1 MANSGKKRPSLV
13 APKRKFASKKAAPKG
28 GVAGSLASRMMPGA
42 AKKTPQKPKPSK
54 PKPKPKAKSTAKR
67 KAPARKSKKGNFLV
81 RALWW
86 FFGGILRIIWWVT
99 LRVAIVLFLVI
110 GSATGYY
117 YQTLPENALAL
128 MDDRK
133 RGSVTMEDRAGQVF
147 AWRGDQ
153 FGGLVD
159 SKTVAP
165 QLRNAVVATEDKRF
179 YRHFG
184 LSPRGIVG
192 AMRINMRAG
201 RNPLKG
207 NGGSTITQQVAK
219 RVFFSDLGSIERKL
233 KEVPMALALE
243 LKYTKD
249 EILTIYMN
257 RAYLGAGSHGF
268 AAASER
274 YFSKSATEL
283 NLPEAAMLAGLL
295 KAPSSTAPTRNITK
309 AQDRA
314 GLIVGLMYDQGYITK
329 AEMEQARANPARL
342 SVEAASKTGGYF
354 ADWIMEA
361 GPEFILKDTTED
373 IVIRTTFDRRIQK
386 AAETAL
392 NYIFDTKVSKSSK
405 AQAAIVV
412 MSRDGAVRAIV
423 GGRRSGIAGGFNRA
437 TQALRQTGSS
447 FKPFVYAAAL
457 EQGYRYDTIVEDAPL
472 TINIPGSGPWS
483 PKNYTKK
490 YLGPITLTTALA
502 KSINTTAV
510 RVSEDVGRKRV
521 RAVARDFG
529 IQHKLAAG
537 PALALGASES
547 TLLEMTGAY
556 AGILNSGRKATPY
569 GVQVLTIQ
577 GDSEPLLTHTD
588 KWGKRVISDFADQQ
602 LVYMMNQVVEIGS
615 GRRARMKDWQVAG
628 KTGTTQG
635 ARDAWFIGFT
645 ADYVAGVWIG
655 YDNNQKL
662 KGTTG
667 GGLPA
672 DIWRETMVRV
682 HEGLTP
688 KPLPMFVPSP
698 VITPAIAPAGEDK
711 ATVGDEV
718 RKVLNLKKRP
728 KDRKNPLGKV
738 GKKIKRDIDKLDK
751 EAETVLGKVLKGI
764 FGRRKDTP

>member
-1 MANSGKKRPSLV
+1 MAITRKKRDSLV
-13 APKRKFASKKAAPKG
+13 APKRKLAKKKPASKE
-28 GVAGSLASRMMPGA
+28 GVAAGLAMRMMPQSQKKTSAKKNRA
-42 AKKTPQKPKPSK
+42 AKSKPRKPKHQ
-54 PKPKPKAKSTAKR
+54 
-67 KAPARKSKKGNFLV
+67 NILM
-81 RALWW
+81 RALRWV
-86 FFGGILRIIWWVT
+86 FSGIFRILWWVT
-99 LRVAIVLFLVI
+99 LRVAIVLFVVI
-110 GSATGYY
+110 GSTTGYY
-117 YQTLPENALAL
+117 YSTLPEARVL
-128 MDDRK
+128 MDDRN
-133 RGSVTMEDRAGQVF
+133 RGSVTIQDQDAKVF

-165 QLRNAVVATEDKRF
+165 HLRNAVVATEDKRF

-184 LSPRGIVG
+184 ISPRGIVG

-219 RVFFSDLGSIERKL
+219 RVFFSDMRSLERKL
-233 KEVPMALALE
+233 KEIPMALAIE
-243 LKYTKD
+243 FKYTKD

-268 AAASER
+268 EAASKR
-274 YFSKSATEL
+274 YFSKSATSI
-283 NLPEAAMLAGLL
+283 NVAEAAMLAGLL
-295 KAPSSTAPTRNITK
+295 KAPSSTAPTRNINK

-314 GLIVGLMYDQGYITK
+314 GLIVGLMHEQGYLSK
-329 AEMEQARANPARL
+329 AEMDQARAHPAKL
-342 SVEAASKTGGYF
+342 SAEAKSRTGTYF

-361 GPEFILKDTTED
+361 GPEFILKGTTED
-373 IVIRTTFDRRIQK
+373 IVIQTTFDPRIQK
-386 AAETAL
+386 AAEDAL
-392 NYIFDTKVSKSSK
+392 NFIFDTKVSKKSN
-405 AQAAIVV
+405 AQAAVVV
-412 MSRDGAVRAIV
+412 MSKNGAVRAII
-423 GGRRSGIAGGFNRA
+423 GGRKSGIAGGFNRA

-457 EQGYRYDTIVEDAPL
+457 EQGYRWDTIVDDAPL

-490 YLGPITLTTALA
+490 YLGEITLTEALA
-502 KSINTTAV
+502 QSINTSAV
-510 RVSEDVGRKRV
+510 RVSEVVGRTKV
-521 RAVARDFG
+521 RALAQDFG
-529 IQHKLAAG
+529 IKHKLAAG

-556 AGILNSGRKATPY
+556 AGLLNSGRSATPY
-569 GVQVLTIQ
+569 GVEALTIQ
-577 GDSEPLLTHTD
+577 GDSTPLITHSASAS
-588 KWGKRVISDFADQQ
+588 KRVINDFAAEQ
-602 LVYMMNQVVEIGS
+602 LVYMMNQVVEVGS
-615 GRRARMKDWQVAG
+615 GRRARMEGWEVAG

-682 HEGLTP
+682 HDGRTP
-688 KPLPMFVPSP
+688 KPLPMY
-698 VITPAIAPAGEDK
+698 TPPTVMPDVEGEDK
-711 ATVGDEV
+711 KDLFGITKKKKKFKTQIKEAGA
-718 RKVLNLKKRP
+718 KV
-728 KDRKNPLGKV
+728 
-738 GKKIKRDIDKLDK
+738 KRDLNKLDQ
-751 EAETVLGKVLKGI
+751 EAENVLGKVLKGI
-764 FGRRKDTP
+764 FGSRNN

>member
-1 MANSGKKRPSLV
+1 MASSGKKRPTLV
-13 APKRKFASKKAAPKG
+13 APKRKFASKKPAPKG
-28 GVAGSLASRMMPGA
+28 GVIGTLASRMMPGST
-42 AKKTPQKPKPSK
+42 KKAP
-54 PKPKPKAKSTAKR
+54 PKPKASKPKVKKTTKPKTTIRKKR
-67 KAPARKSKKGNFLV
+67 NIVV
-81 RALWW
+81 RALRWL
-86 FFGGILRIIWWVT
+86 FGGILRIIWWVT
-99 LRVAIVLFLVI
+99 LRVAIVLLLVV
-110 GSATGYY
+110 GSATAYY
-117 YQTLPENALAL
+117 YQGLPDDALAL

-133 RGSVTMEDRAGQVF
+133 RGSVTMEDRTGTVF

-165 QLRNAVVATEDKRF
+165 HLRNAVIATEDKRF

-184 LSPRGIVG
+184 LSPRGIIG

-201 RNPLKG
+201 RNPFKG

-219 RVFFSDLGSIERKL
+219 RVFFSGLGSIERKL

-268 AAASER
+268 EAASER
-274 YFSKSATEL
+274 YFSKSAAKVT
-283 NLPEAAMLAGLL
+283 LPEAAMLAGLL

-329 AEMEQARANPARL
+329 AEMEQARNNPARL
-342 SVEAASKTGGYF
+342 SQEAASKTGDYF

-386 AAETAL
+386 AAEEAL
-392 NYIFDTKVSKSSK
+392 NYIFETKVSKSSK

-472 TINIPGSGPWS
+472 TINIPGSGPWT

-510 RVSEDVGRKRV
+510 RVSESIGRERV

-529 IQHKLAAG
+529 IKHKLAAG

-556 AGILNSGRKATPY
+556 AGILNSGRKSTPY
-569 GVQVLTIQ
+569 GVQVLTLQ
-577 GDSEPLLTHTD
+577 GDSTPLLSHTD
-588 KWGKRVISDFADQQ
+588 EWGKRVISDYADQQ

-615 GRRARMKDWQVAG
+615 GRRARMKGWQVAG

-655 YDNNQKL
+655 YDNNKKL

-688 KPLPMFVPSP
+688 KPLPMFVPP
-698 VITPAIAPAGEDK
+698 PEYTPTTIPEGEDR
-711 ATVGDEV
+711 ATATEDM
-718 RKVLNLKKRP
+718 RKLLNIKKRP
-728 KDRKNPLGKV
+728 RDRNRPLRQIGES
-738 GKKIKRDIDKLDK
+738 IKRDINKLDK
-751 EAETVLGKVLKGI
+751 EAETVLDKVLKGI
-764 FGRRKDTP
+764 FGNSKE

>member
-1 MANSGKKRPSLV
+1 MASSGKKRPPLV
-13 APKRKFASKKAAPKG
+13 APKRKFTKNKPASKE
-28 GVAGSLASRMMPGA
+28 GVAAGLALRMMPDKSKKNPAGKVI
-42 AKKTPQKPKPSK
+42 AKKKKPVK
-54 PKPKPKAKSTAKR
+54 AKR
-67 KAPARKSKKGNFLV
+67 KATSKKRPSGNILKRLLRWLF
-81 RALWW
+81 A
-86 FFGGILRIIWWVT
+86 GILRIVWWIT
-99 LRVAIVLFLVI
+99 FRVAVVLLLVV

-117 YQTLPENALAL
+117 YSTLPDARVL
-128 MDDRK
+128 MDDRQ
-133 RGSVTMEDRAGQVF
+133 RGSVTMQDQAGKVF

-165 QLRNAVVATEDKRF
+165 HLRNAVVATEDKRF
-179 YRHFG
+179 YSHYG
-184 LSPRGIVG
+184 ISPRGIIG

-219 RVFFSDLGSIERKL
+219 RVFFSDIRSINRKL
-233 KEVPMALALE
+233 KEIPMALAME

-268 AAASER
+268 EAASRR
-274 YFSKSATEL
+274 YFSKSATSVSIA
-283 NLPEAAMLAGLL
+283 EAAMLAGLL
-295 KAPSSTAPTRNITK
+295 KAPSSTAPTRNISK

-314 GLIVGLMYDQGYITK
+314 GLIVGLMYDQGYLSK
-329 AEMEQARANPARL
+329 PEMQNARAHPAQL
-342 SVEAASKTGGYF
+342 SAEAKSRTGTYF

-373 IVIRTTFDRRIQK
+373 IVIRTTFEPRIQK
-386 AAETAL
+386 AAEDAL
-392 NYIFDTKVSKSSK
+392 NYIFDTKVSKKSN

-412 MSRDGAVRAIV
+412 MSANGAVRAIV
-423 GGRRSGIAGGFNRA
+423 GGRKSGIAGGFNRA

-457 EQGYRYDTIVEDAPL
+457 EQGYHYDSIVEDAPL

-490 YLGPITLTTALA
+490 YLGEITLTEALA
-502 KSINTTAV
+502 QSINTAAV
-510 RVSEDVGRKRV
+510 RISESVGRKKI
-521 RAVARDFG
+521 RALAQDFG
-529 IQHKLAAG
+529 IKHKLAAG

-556 AGILNSGRKATPY
+556 AGFLNSGRSAMPY
-569 GVQVLTIQ
+569 GVEELTLQ
-577 GDSEPLLTHTD
+577 GDSTPLITHSASAS
-588 KWGKRVISDFADQQ
+588 KRVINDFAAEQ
-602 LVYMMNQVVEIGS
+602 LVYMMNQVVEVGS
-615 GRRARMKDWQVAG
+615 GRRARMEGWQVAG

-682 HEGLTP
+682 NEGLTP
-688 KPLPMFVPSP
+688 KPLPMYVPP
-698 VITPAIAPAGEDK
+698 PIDEEAEEDK
-711 ATVGDEV
+711 KNGIVGISGNKKNRFKTSV
-718 RKVLNLKKRP
+718 RETR
-728 KDRKNPLGKV
+728 D
-738 GKKIKRDIDKLDK
+738 KIGRDLSKLDQ
-751 EAETVLGKVLKGI
+751 EAENVLGKVLKGI
-764 FGRRKDTP
+764 FGSGKKNDN